1 MIEGRGRSQHL
12 WLASESWD
20 QKLTDIQNSR
30 DHRNI
35 NIDKVGVKNIRYP
48 ITILDRTHGRQH
60 TVASINMYV
69 NLPKE
74 FKGTH
79 MSRFIEI
86 LNEHRGEIHIRNF
99 ATILETMKNRLQAE
113 SAHLEITFPYFIAK
127 TSPVSSASG
136 LMEYG
141 CRLMGSLSAEYGHD
155 LVAQVSVPIT
165 TVCPCSKEISDF
177 GAHNQRGI
185 VRLAVRFKRFVWLE
199 ELIHVVES
207 QASCDVYSV
216 LKRPDEKYVTEKA
229 HQNPKFVEDVVR
241 DIAAGLEAD
250 SNITWYAVDSENF
263 ESIHNHSAYA
273 FIERYKE
280 DPPQPR
286 ADEGDTGESPV
297 KERSAP

>member
-1 MIEGRGRSQHL
+1 MLKGRDIPQQL
-12 WLASESWD
+12 WLPSKSGE
-20 QKLTDIQNSR
+20 QRLRDIQNTR

-48 ITILDRTHGRQH
+48 IMVLDRTHGRQQ

-86 LNEHRGEIHIRNF
+86 LNEYHGEIHIRNF
-99 ATILETMKNRLQAE
+99 AAILETMKNRLQAE
-113 SAHLEITFPYFIAK
+113 SAHLEITFPYFIEK
-127 TSPVSSASG
+127 QSPVSAASG

-141 CRLMGSLSAEYGHD
+141 CRLMGSLSADNGHD
-155 LVAQVSVPIT
+155 LVAQISAPIT
-165 TVCPCSKEISDF
+165 TVCPCSKDISDF
-177 GAHNQRGI
+177 GAHNQRGV

-199 ELIHVVES
+199 ELVQIVEAE
-207 QASCDVYSV
+207 ASCEVYSV

-241 DIAAGLEAD
+241 DIAASLEAD
-250 SNITWYAVDSENF
+250 SNITWYSVDAENF

-273 FIERYKE
+273 FIERDKE
-280 DPPQPR
+280 DASPV
-286 ADEGDTGESPV
+286 ADEL
-297 KERSAP
+297 K